1 MSEVIIIGAG
11 LAGLACAREATRLG
25 VSCRVL
31 EASDAAGG
39 RARTDVVDG
48 FLLDR
53 GFQVLLTAYPEA
65 QRMLDYPAL
74 RLRSFAP
81 GALVRFEGRFH
92 SVVDPWRRPSMALS
106 SLVSPIGSLSD
117 KMRIARL
124 RLRVT
129 RRPLENLF
137 QSPDTSTIDFLR
149 EYGFSAKMVERFFR
163 PFLGGIFLEREL
175 QTSCH
180 MFEFVFRM
188 FSLGDAA
195 LPATGMGAMA
205 EQLLSHLPAEC
216 VRFRQKAVEVRPD
229 GVTLASGEELKA
241 RIVVVATDPAA
252 AAQLLPEM
260 LRLAFRGTTCFYFA
274 AEKPPISEPM
284 LVLNGEGKGPV
295 NNFCVPS
302 VVAPSYAPS
311 GSHLVS
317 ATVVGNS
324 LVAADELLA
333 AVREQLAEWF
343 GRDVLGWRH
352 LRTDWI
358 PNALPEQTPSSG
370 GAAAKETFVRPGL
383 FVWGDHRDTASING
397 ALSSGRRVAEAI
409 VKSLDSNRSKNRD

>member
-1 MSEVIIIGAG
+1 MPEVLIIGAG

-31 EASDAAGG
+31 EASDAVGG
-39 RARTDVVDG
+39 RARTDVIDG

-65 QRMLDYPAL
+65 QRMLNYPAL
-74 RLRSFAP
+74 QLRSFAP

-92 SVVDPWRRPSMALS
+92 RVVDPWRRPSTALT
-106 SLVSPIGSLSD
+106 SLVSPIGTLSD

-137 QSPDTSTIDFLR
+137 QSPETSTSAFLR
-149 EYGFSAKMVERFFR
+149 DYGFSANMVERFFR

-175 QTSCH
+175 QTSSH

-216 VRFRQKAVEVRPD
+216 VRFRRKAVEVRPD

-252 AAQLLPEM
+252 AAQLLPQ
-260 LRLAFRGTTCFYFA
+260 LPRLTFRGTTCFYFS

-284 LVLNGEGKGPV
+284 LVLNGEGQGPV
-295 NNFCVPS
+295 NNLCVPS
-302 VVAPSYAPS
+302 LVAPSYAPS
-311 GSHLVS
+311 GSHLIS

-324 LVAADELLA
+324 QVPADELLA
-333 AVREQLAEWF
+333 AVRQQLTAWF
-343 GRDVLGWRH
+343 GRDVQAWRH

-358 PNALPEQTPSSG
+358 PNALPTQTPSSG
-370 GAAAKETFVRPGL
+370 GVGAKETLVQPGL
-383 FVWGDHRDTASING
+383 YVCGDHRDSASING
-397 ALSSGRRVAEAI
+397 ALASGRRVAEAI
-409 VKSLDSNRSKNRD
+409 VKSFGGDH